1 MNSTDVEMDT
11 HDEYMA
17 DDEQEQEQPEEQD
30 PQESANVRELA
41 MLRREID
48 TLMERG
54 ISPPTH
60 WYEHRYQNLQTYSE
74 LGWSSTA
81 QRFHRLDRYI
91 HDTAMNI
98 LNNLEDLME
107 SYHRKQYF
115 NLRHYQHLIHD
126 IQNLWNYYKSSYIG
140 DESDPDVGDLIVG
153 LTHMMANL

>member
-1 MNSTDVEMDT
+1 
-11 HDEYMA
+11 
-17 DDEQEQEQPEEQD
+17 
-30 PQESANVRELA
+30 
-41 MLRREID
+41 
-48 TLMERG
+48 MERG

>member
-1 MNSTDVEMDT
+1 
-11 HDEYMA
+11 
-17 DDEQEQEQPEEQD
+17 
-30 PQESANVRELA
+30 

-48 TLMERG
+48 ALMERG
-54 ISPPTH
+54 ISPPPH

-74 LGWSSTA
+74 LGWLSTA

-126 IQNLWNYYKSSYIG
+126 IQNLWNYYKSTYIG